1 MTSSEG
7 VLSCTPCSVLT
18 VRRQA
23 SSGESPHS
31 QMWRC
36 IGFQLHSF
44 PLWNQKAD
52 LATCQGCT
60 CHWSP
65 KPISPAME
73 LQPAKLQSA
82 QRGRLCLCRASKHH
96 DGKLPI
102 PNLPNILSVFVL
114 CPMLV
119 KSCCWGILFKEVLWE
134 EEQPAENVRNA
145 MHKQGEP
152 YSHQFIAQMES
163 GRLKVFGSGRQTY
176 SRKNIWL
183 RTTLSSLELQCTVL
197 SEITSER
204 GVLFKVQSIGLGR
217 WQILTE
223 STFSSLEAKQIGRF
237 SSEESWSLTRRER
250 ELFSSVERR
259 ADQEREGAYK
269 R

>member
-1 MTSSEG
+1 MESRRTLRCDVALVS
-7 VLSCTPCSVLT
+7 SCTRFHFETRKLI
-18 VRRQA
+18 
-23 SSGESPHS
+23 
-31 QMWRC
+31 W
-36 IGFQLHSF
+36 QLA
-44 PLWNQKAD
+44 KAA
-52 LATCQGCT
+52 LATGRQNQSHLWGSESCIRQ
-60 CHWSP
+60 
-65 KPISPAME
+65 
-73 LQPAKLQSA
+73 LAKLQSA

-176 SRKNIWL
+176 SRKNI
-183 RTTLSSLELQCTVL
+183 
-197 SEITSER
+197 
-204 GVLFKVQSIGLGR
+204 
-217 WQILTE
+217 
-223 STFSSLEAKQIGRF
+223 
-237 SSEESWSLTRRER
+237 
-250 ELFSSVERR
+250 
-259 ADQEREGAYK
+259 
-269 R
+269 

>member
-1 MTSSEG
+1 MESRRTLRCDVALVS
-7 VLSCTPCSVLT
+7 SCTRFHFETRKLS
-18 VRRQA
+18 
-23 SSGESPHS
+23 
-31 QMWRC
+31 W
-36 IGFQLHSF
+36 QLA
-44 PLWNQKAD
+44 KAA
-52 LATCQGCT
+52 LATVWQ
-60 CHWSP
+60 
-65 KPISPAME
+65 KPISPLGIWE
-73 LQPAKLQSA
+73 LQAAKLQSA

-176 SRKNIWL
+176 SRKNI
-183 RTTLSSLELQCTVL
+183 
-197 SEITSER
+197 
-204 GVLFKVQSIGLGR
+204 
-217 WQILTE
+217 
-223 STFSSLEAKQIGRF
+223 
-237 SSEESWSLTRRER
+237 
-250 ELFSSVERR
+250 
-259 ADQEREGAYK
+259 
-269 R
+269 